1 MSVMANGWGSR
12 DKSRLALKRTHSLP
26 KQDDSSLANT
36 SSLQSDEDMADAKHF
51 STTGTSALQ
60 LPTTPTPRR
69 PNVRSDISSMSL
81 LLLCFVAYLQMVGF

>member
-1 MSVMANGWGSR
+1 MANGWGSR

-69 PNVRSDISSMSL
+69 PNVRSDILPSMSL
-81 LLLCFVAYLQMVGF
+81 FRLSNRRCFVAYLQM